1 MAKSKDLFK
10 FHGKLDD
17 VVGYK
22 RFGQHYDRMSG
33 CTHKTSNTPKQLEI
47 RARFKAVTSFITNIG
62 HVYNEGYRHF
72 NSALPARSSFFRQL
86 WYDALIGN
94 MTDGF
99 SIDPTKVMIARGPL
113 TPCHT
118 IAASVATATQTITI
132 SWSDNTGVG
141 DAQETD
147 QLMYCFYNMTKQTN
161 IYGNNVAARAAE
173 TYSTT
178 YPADWSGDTCYLY
191 VAWSSGST
199 ESVSKMLGVFSA

>member
-17 VVGYK
+17 VIGYK
-22 RFGQHYDRMSG
+22 RYGQHYTRMGG
-33 CTHKTSNTPKQLEI
+33 CTRNGGNSPKQQDV
-47 RARFKAVTSFITNIG
+47 RARFSAITFFIMWIG
-62 HVYNEGYRHF
+62 GIYKEGYRHF
-72 NSALPARSSFFRQL
+72 NSTLSARANFFRQL

-94 MTDGF
+94 MTDGY

-199 ESVSKMLGVFSA
+199 ESVSKMLGVYSA